1 MQAGRSI
8 HHASSPAASHSNTP
22 PLVATSNPTPAPP
35 PHSVAV
41 GLPLFAQ
48 LHAGSFSNQ
57 LGAGS
62 ILASKSPKTD
72 INVSLSRTRK
82 VQPTFSGFKNLK
94 TLEILDMDTLEYI
107 SEIRECVNNSSATMN
122 TLKLSFSEALAC
134 KSRKPIPETPSDSDS
149 DQDDGFPSMPPPP
162 IFPSMMPPPGPPP
175 PSGLAPLGTTDI
187 NTPSKP
193 LKAQE
198 EKKRQEAVLGRI
210 FGLESVKAKHMPSQ
224 HVEPEKKPTEDFKN
238 LIESLAPLA
247 SLMNLLMAAV
257 NDGCRSE
264 IAGPG
269 KEIIDKITKAAK
281 SYLDAS
287 KESKVPGAKSSPV
300 EIPKTNTTKATSSSS
315 TTDANDGSQ
324 LSVPMSDAVK
334 PGLFDE
340 PETKTKKANPDI
352 ANPDDIDVEAP
363 EEQELVDESGPQQDA
378 AEILGQDADA
388 SIVDETTN
396 QTLDTINSSTNVRDQ
411 EHKVTAGTSY
421 MYDALLK
428 EKVDMIKQ
436 IEELNAQSASGE
448 IHESNYQK
456 LGSRL
461 NARVEWITSHLEE
474 LGRLKKVK
482 AGTDELA
489 NEEAQMSEY
498 IRNTRGLTLQRLA
511 IYLIPVKASVL
522 YRAIDL
528 TVLQE
533 ITLLNV
539 GPQTP
544 FWNVLE
550 KENRVSPLP
559 LRKIH
564 TDNVTLPFL
573 TLVNHLECVEEL
585 LLLERKSNPRVES
598 TTAKTTVTMDQ
609 IRHQALKKHASTL
622 KVLMIRNDASLA
634 WDLNI
639 KSAMLLCRHAKQL
652 EELAVSFGTRTMVC
666 YSQSIFI
673 FV

>member
-1 MQAGRSI
+1 
-8 HHASSPAASHSNTP
+8 
-22 PLVATSNPTPAPP
+22 
-35 PHSVAV
+35 
-41 GLPLFAQ
+41 
-48 LHAGSFSNQ
+48 
-57 LGAGS
+57 
-62 ILASKSPKTD
+62 
-72 INVSLSRTRK
+72 
-82 VQPTFSGFKNLK
+82 
-94 TLEILDMDTLEYI
+94 
-107 SEIRECVNNSSATMN
+107 
-122 TLKLSFSEALAC
+122 
-134 KSRKPIPETPSDSDS
+134 
-149 DQDDGFPSMPPPP
+149 
-162 IFPSMMPPPGPPP
+162 
-175 PSGLAPLGTTDI
+175 
-187 NTPSKP
+187 
-193 LKAQE
+193 
-198 EKKRQEAVLGRI
+198 VLGRI
-210 FGLESVKAKHMPSQ
+210 FGLESVKAKHMPCQ

-257 NDGCRSE
+257 NDGCGSE
-264 IAGPG
+264 IARPG
-269 KEIIDKITKAAK
+269 KEIIDKIAKAAN
-281 SYLDAS
+281 SYMDAS
-287 KESKVPGAKSSPV
+287 KESKVSGAKSSPV

-324 LSVPMSDAVK
+324 LSVPMSDDVK

-340 PETKTKKANPDI
+340 PETKTKKASANPDI

-363 EEQELVDESGPQQDA
+363 EEQELVDESGSQQDT
-378 AEILGQDADA
+378 AEIIGQDTDA
-388 SIVDETTN
+388 SIVDGSTN
-396 QTLDTINSSTNVRDQ
+396 QTLDTITSTTNVRDQ
-411 EHKVTAGTSY
+411 EHKVTADTSY

-428 EKVDMIKQ
+428 EKVKAIKQ
-436 IEELNAQSASGE
+436 IEELNVQNASGE
-448 IHESNYQK
+448 IHESNYEK
-456 LGSRL
+456 LTSML
-461 NARVEWITSHLEE
+461 NARVEWITSRLKE
-474 LGRLKKVK
+474 LGRLKDVK

-539 GPQTP
+539 GPQSP

-559 LRKIH
+559 LKKIH

-573 TLVNHLECVEEL
+573 ILVNHLECVEEL

-609 IRHQALKKHASTL
+609 IRHRALKKHASTL